1 MQGLS
6 GQRALVGHVQAVELA
21 PGVGRGPYSRFWSR
35 LPLLEAELVGGEVIT
50 DQLASPVTEEGTG
63 MLAGSAGTEVI
74 DYGAQLGER
83 AGSIGHT

>member
-1 MQGLS
+1 MLVQGLF

-21 PGVGRGPYSRFWSR
+21 PGVGHTADFGHA
-35 LPLLEAELVGGEVIT
+35 LLEAELVGGEVIT